1 MEVLEFVARYGVVPR
16 RWWRCGGPANFSFAG
31 GKQVELTVT
40 KACGVKG

>member
-1 MEVLEFVARYGVVPR
+1 VVAQ
-16 RWWRCGGPANFSFAG
+16 ANFSFAG